1 MTRLLLLIDIQRD
14 YFPGGR
20 HPLVDPDAAA
30 DAAARL
36 LAAFRTAGER
46 VVHVQ
51 HVSSGPDAAFFA
63 AGTPG
68 VEFDPR
74 VAPDGSEDVIVKHEP
89 NAFLGTG
96 LEALLRAAAPDEIVV
111 AGMMSSMCV
120 DATVRA
126 ASDLGFRLAVAQDAC
141 AAPGQEEGEYDAF
154 LPEQAIDLATSLTAY
169 TAGSAWV
176 NHLDETTGA
185 IEVGKLADLAVLDRD
200 PFAGP
205 ADQIGA
211 TRTLQTFVEGRRV
224 YAAPDA

>member
-20 HPLVDPDAAA
+20 HALFEPDAAA

-36 LAAFRTAGER
+36 LAAFRAAGER

-51 HVSSGPDAAFFA
+51 HVEHDPDAPFLA

-74 VAPDGSEDVIVKHEP
+74 VAPDGGEHVIVKHHP

-96 LEALLRAAAPDEIVV
+96 LEALLRAAAPDEVVV

-126 ASDLGFRLAVAQDAC
+126 ASDLGFSLAVAHDAC
-141 AAPGQEEGEYDAF
+141 AAPDLELAGEVVPGAQVHAAFMAALDGTYARVTEADA
-154 LPEQAIDLATSLTAY
+154 LAA
-169 TAGSAWV
+169 
-176 NHLDETTGA
+176 
-185 IEVGKLADLAVLDRD
+185 AVR
-200 PFAGP
+200 
-205 ADQIGA
+205 
-211 TRTLQTFVEGRRV
+211 
-224 YAAPDA
+224 